1 LHSCLSC
8 DAQSKFTVLI
18 DRMLVRVSYTK
29 SECLGNHFDEKQNRT
44 TCNTRYEDWDEFMV
58 VWRQNRI
65 EIYENYVRLN

>member
-1 LHSCLSC
+1 
-8 DAQSKFTVLI
+8 
-18 DRMLVRVSYTK
+18 MLVRVSYTK